1 MRLLLSHGRVN
12 EFLSLLVAVSIEEDF
27 QYKEADRPSL
37 HRSNP
42 LVPAAALPQRSLNA
56 QGI

>member
-1 MRLLLSHGRVN
+1 MRPLLSPRRVN

-42 LVPAAALPQRSLNA
+42 TP
-56 QGI
+56 